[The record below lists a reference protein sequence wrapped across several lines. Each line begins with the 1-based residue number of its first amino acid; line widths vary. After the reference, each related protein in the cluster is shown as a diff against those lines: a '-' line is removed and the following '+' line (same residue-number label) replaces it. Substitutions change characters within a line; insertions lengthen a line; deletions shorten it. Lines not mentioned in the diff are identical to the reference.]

1 MRHPSDGTL
10 RRLVDEPAGVADRDR
25 AHVLACP
32 DCLALLAVVQQDA
45 ERSAQ
50 ALGAAGDTAT
60 VPADVDRGWQRLSR
74 SVTQPGPAPE
84 RSTVRRRR
92 PWATALRS
100 PVAAAVGVA
109 VLLGGA
115 GAAAAADWL
124 PIFRAEQ
131 VAPVEVTRADAV
143 QLPDLSAY
151 GTVRA
156 VHEPDLRSVPDAEA
170 AQQASGLEVPTVAE
184 LPRGV
189 TGEPVYQVGDQMSLE
204 FTFSAEK
211 AARAAAEQGEQAP
224 APPAGLDGSRFR
236 LTAGPGA
243 AAIWSSEQGLPALA
257 VARAVAP
264 AVDSSGVPF
273 DTVREYLLSLP
284 GLPADL
290 ASQLAAFPATGTL
303 PLPVPA
309 DHVSTS
315 GADVDGVPATVLT
328 TDDHSMSAA
337 VWVEDGVVTAVA
349 GSLSTDEVLE
359 VARGLE

>member
-10 RRLVDEPAGVADRDR
+10 RRLVDEPAGVADADR
-25 AHVLACP
+25 AHVLGCP
-32 DCLALLAVVQQDA
+32 DCLGLLAEIQLDA
-45 ERSAQ
+45 ERSAR
-50 ALGAAGDTAT
+50 ALGVGSDASAAS
-60 VPADVDRGWQRLSR
+60 ADVDRGWQRLSR
-74 SVTQPGPAPE
+74 SVARPAPE
-84 RSTVRRRR
+84 RPTVRRRSS
-92 PWATALRS
+92 WATVLRS

-156 VHEPDLRSVPDAEA
+156 VQEPDLRSVPDARA

-189 TGEPVYQVGDQMSLE
+189 AGDPVYQVGDRTSLE

-211 AARAAAEQGEQAP
+211 AARAAAEQGEEAP

-236 LTAGPGA
+236 LTAGPGVA
-243 AAIWSSEQGLPALA
+243 AVWSSEQGLPALA

-273 DTVREYLLSLP
+273 DTVRDYLLSLP
-284 GLPADL
+284 GIPDDL
-290 ASQLAAFPATGTL
+290 AAQLAAFPATGTL

-309 DHVSTS
+309 EHVSSSET
-315 GADVDGVPATVLT
+315 DLDGTPVTVLT
-328 TDDHSMSAA
+328 SDDHSMSAA
-337 VWVEDGVVTAVA
+337 VWVEDGVVTAVG